1 MITKELIYQFI
12 AGRKLGAV
20 STVNSNGEPES
31 AVVSIAV
38 SESLEVIFDT
48 VKASRK
54 YQNILH
60 HANVALVIGWDDE
73 ITVQYEGTAEV
84 LGTGD
89 EADRLRAIYYQTYPD
104 GPQRAATWPGLVH
117 IKVTPNWI
125 RYSDF
130 NEPPLIEELS
140 FNSH

>member
-12 AGRKLGAV
+12 AGQKLGVV
-20 STVNSNGEPES
+20 STVNSNRKPES
-31 AVVSIAV
+31 AVVGIAV
-38 SESLEVIFDT
+38 SESLDIIFDT

-54 YQNILH
+54 YENILDN
-60 HANVALVIGWDDE
+60 ADIALVIGWDNE

-84 LGTGD
+84 LGDGD
-89 EADRLRAIYYQTYPD
+89 EAQQLREIYYEIYPD
-104 GPQRAATWPGLVH
+104 GRERAATWPGLVH

-130 NEPPLIEELS
+130 NEPMVIEELS
-140 FNSH
+140 F

>member
-12 AGRKLGAV
+12 TGQKLGVV
-20 STVNSNGEPES
+20 STVNSNGKPES
-31 AVVSIAV
+31 AVVGIAV
-38 SESLEVIFDT
+38 SESLDIIFDT

-54 YQNILH
+54 YKNILNN
-60 HANVALVIGWDDE
+60 ADIALVIGWDNE

-84 LGTGD
+84 LGDGD
-89 EADRLRAIYYQTYPD
+89 EAQQLREIYYEIYPD
-104 GPQRAATWPGLVH
+104 GRERAATWPGLVH

-130 NEPPLIEELS
+130 NEPMVIEELS
-140 FNSH
+140 F